1 MLPSI
6 RAQLTAWLA
15 LLVTLCLAAFAVY
28 LYVAVGQLLIADL
41 DQMLRVQAQQVAT
54 TYDFQ
59 ERHRGGEHR
68 GPGQHVHG
76 RAATVYPFCNQALTG
91 L

>member
-1 MLPSI
+1 M
-6 RAQLTAWLA
+6 A

-28 LYVAVGQLLIADL
+28 LYVAVAHILTADQ
-41 DQMLRVQAQQVAT
+41 DHVLRVQAHQIAA

-59 ERHRGGEHR
+59 ERHRGGGGEHR

-91 L
+91 P